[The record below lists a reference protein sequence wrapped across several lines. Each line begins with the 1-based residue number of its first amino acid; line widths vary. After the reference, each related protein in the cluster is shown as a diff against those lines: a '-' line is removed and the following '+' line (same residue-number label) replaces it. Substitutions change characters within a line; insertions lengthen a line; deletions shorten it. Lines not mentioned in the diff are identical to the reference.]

1 MPPIASNSPPANT
14 MEAPMSIWN
23 QTYHHHAIKGLP
35 DLALLTAVNEDTSK
49 RWLVAE
55 LSITQSA
62 GAINLSATAS
72 LTPAQMREL
81 GVALIAQ
88 ARRVE
93 NDLIPLLHPEP
104 ELIPF
109 QLYHEPEEVAA

>member
-1 MPPIASNSPPANT
+1 
-14 MEAPMSIWN
+14 MSIWN
-23 QTYHHHAIKGLP
+23 QTYRHHAIKGLP

-55 LSITQSA
+55 LRITQRA
-62 GAINLSATAS
+62 GAIDPMAAAT

-81 GVALIAQ
+81 GAMLIAQ

-93 NDLIPLLHPEP
+93 DELIPLLHPEP

-109 QLYHEPEEVAA
+109 HLYHEPEEVAA